1 MTLKTKA
8 SSLSWS
14 NLQMD
19 REMPSIIFL
28 RAYGSQQLYSPHQLM
43 HCKVSLHHHHWQE
56 FSPQLHKTDVFCP
69 DCKQGSMRSKVTP
82 ARYRSKP
89 GVIRSARDPGY
100 RCSAVLKPD
109 ICDEVTRNI
118 SPTPLGCHPSSLWY
132 LRIKYSPRCPYF
144 IATSFLNFVY
154 FRFIYRLLKTNIIES
169 NL

>member
-1 MTLKTKA
+1 MTLKTEA

-56 FSPQLHKTDVFCP
+56 FSPQVTQNRCFCP

-109 ICDEVTRNI
+109 ICEEVTRNI
-118 SPTPLGCHPSSLWY
+118 SPTPLGDIRVPSDTWGLSTPPDAPILLLLLFWVLCIFALSTDSL
-132 LRIKYSPRCPYF
+132 KQ
-144 IATSFLNFVY
+144 TS
-154 FRFIYRLLKTNIIES
+154 
-169 NL
+169 